1 MIIITILSIII
12 IIIITSVIND
22 NPRATLSERQ
32 DLSEG
37 LPEYYGKGNGRQGV

>member
-1 MIIITILSIII
+1 MIIITILSII